1 MPREAIFPL
10 SGTTPQP
17 VFLLLMYKKGTDATI
32 FELCACPLALFV
44 TSLTLCGR
52 AFLGSACHP
61 MCGPRLRCD
70 FLAAGATLTV
80 AKRRSH
86 DSAPTARS

>member
-17 VFLLLMYKKGTDATI
+17 VSLLLMHNKGTGAI
-32 FELCACPLALFV
+32 VFELCVCPLALLV

-61 MCGPRLRCD
+61 MRLRCD
-70 FLAAGATLTV
+70 SLAAGAKFTV
-80 AKRRSH
+80 ARRRSH